1 MLGKL
6 SLSILGISIIAISS
20 VDSAEALT
28 IIDFD
33 PLNDPGA
40 GLTPIGNSYIEDGF
54 TLSQDPSELFELTSS
69 NSGDFRFNGSTSLF
83 NNTVNG
89 VTTLIKNGGGLFSL
103 NSIDLDWLNG
113 VGFVPVNFVGTKA
126 DSSTI
131 LANFTLDQVQGFE
144 TFNFSGFND
153 LVSVSWIQEPSFH
166 QFDNIVLDSEPVPEP
181 LTILGTIIAGCFGVG
196 MKRKKQSQ
204 SIN

>member
-28 IIDFD
+28 IIDFE
-33 PLNDPGA
+33 PLNDPGT
-40 GLTPIGNSYIEDGF
+40 GDTDVGTSYSEDGF
-54 TLSQDPSELFELTSS
+54 TLKAPNLRSINSPSS
-69 NSGDFRFNGSTSLF
+69 RFNGSTSLF
-83 NNTVNG
+83 DNTFGG
-89 VTTLIKNGGGLFSL
+89 VTTLIKDGGGLFSL

-113 VGFVPVNFVGTKA
+113 VGPVPVNFVGTKA

-131 LANFTLDQVQGFE
+131 LANFTLDQDQGFE

-153 LVSVSWIQEPSFH
+153 LVSVSWEQEPGFH
-166 QFDNIVLDSEPVPEP
+166 HIDNIVLDREPIPEPIPEP
-181 LTILGTIIAGCFGVG
+181 LTILGTIVAGCFGVG